1 MGQSVLSFNIYCYL
15 VNPPGVHRIGCD
27 KARVAK
33 NIRANLPMKQSETMG
48 VLYTNKIISTV
59 TFKIAFLLGY

>member
-15 VNPPGVHRIGCD
+15 VNPPGVNRIGYD
-27 KARVAK
+27 KARVSK

-48 VLYTNKIISTV
+48 VVFIVHQQNY
-59 TFKIAFLLGY
+59 